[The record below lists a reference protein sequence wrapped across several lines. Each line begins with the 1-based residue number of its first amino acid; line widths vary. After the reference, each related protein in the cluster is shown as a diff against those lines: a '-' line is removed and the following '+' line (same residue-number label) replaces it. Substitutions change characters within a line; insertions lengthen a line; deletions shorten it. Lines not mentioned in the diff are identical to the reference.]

1 MGCPFFMHKVDI
13 AAGTWLLPPMAQNP
27 TAANWA
33 SIGLLGLV
41 WGGTFMV
48 VSLALRD
55 YGPLTVACARTT
67 LGAAALTLLMR
78 VMGRRFPTGDLQLW
92 SYLAAIGLLST
103 AMPFFLLSWGQQYVP
118 SAFAGISMAA
128 LPLFVL
134 PLAHVFADEP
144 LTLRRSIGVIVGF
157 VGAAVLIGPGV
168 VSATGDRAGLG
179 QLACVGAALSY
190 AVAAILT
197 RRCPPID
204 PIVLSTVTLVV
215 GSVVLLPAML
225 LMEGVPVWAGQTTGF
240 AILFLGLFPTAL
252 AALLRVHVIRSAG
265 PVFMTLVNYQVPLW
279 SMAFG
284 ALILSEA
291 LPMRFF
297 IALALI
303 MTGLAVS
310 QWGSLMRLFRRG

>member
-204 PIVLSTVTLVV
+204 PVLLAAASLVV
-215 GSVVLLPAML
+215 DGRRACLGRPDHWFRDPVSGSFSDRTGCAA
-225 LMEGVPVWAGQTTGF
+225 AGPCDPQRRSRLHDIGQ
-240 AILFLGLFPTAL
+240 LSG
-252 AALLRVHVIRSAG
+252 AALVDGVRGADPVRSLAHALFHSPCADHDGAG
-265 PVFMTLVNYQVPLW
+265 CQPVGQPDA
-279 SMAFG
+279 AFR
-284 ALILSEA
+284 ARLI
-291 LPMRFF
+291 
-297 IALALI
+297 
-303 MTGLAVS
+303 TG
-310 QWGSLMRLFRRG
+310 